1 MAQFNNRLSNR
12 VTDNNMKWFALA
24 AACTGLFMAI
34 LDNLILNVAIPTIS
48 DDLQPS
54 TPQLQWIISAYTL
67 VFASLQI
74 TAGGLGDRFG
84 RKKFFLFGVAVFTV
98 TSLVAGFVNSTE
110 LLIVARCVMGF
121 GAAFI
126 MPLSL
131 SLVSAAFPP
140 EERGKALG
148 IWTAV
153 SVSGLAFGPI
163 VGGFVVEYLS
173 WHWVFLIN
181 VPVGIFSMILAWS
194 VVRESKDES
203 DTVATDIP
211 GTVLVTAAI
220 ASLTWGLIE
229 AGERGWSNSLIVGA
243 FVLAAVLFAVF
254 VIVEQQTER
263 PMVPL
268 RFFRSRTF
276 SGATVDSFIVSF
288 MISGLAFSMTMY
300 FQNVHGYSPIRSG
313 ITNLPFVIVM
323 MAVAPLS
330 GSLVNKIGARSLI
343 SVGMVIA
350 GISSFLYLR
359 SAADATFLT
368 VLPAMLVMGFG
379 LGLIFAPLT
388 TSVLNS
394 VESDK
399 GGIASAINGA
409 VRETGF
415 AFGVALLGTIMS
427 RTYRSDFNGDSAIQ
441 GIRQS
446 SDPAMAPLQRL
457 IETIGDK
464 LITAGRLIQD
474 QETFPGIPQDIR
486 DAIETASSEGFVSG
500 MHVAFILTGLTM
512 LVCAVGSYF
521 LINDKVASSEAP
533 DPSTVGAGSAAVAD

>member
-1 MAQFNNRLSNR
+1 MAQGNRLSNR
-12 VTDNNMKWFALA
+12 VTDSNMKWFVLA

-54 TPQLQWIISAYTL
+54 TTQLQWIISAYTL

-84 RKKFFLFGVAVFTV
+84 RKKFFLIGMAVFTL
-98 TSLVAGFVNSTE
+98 TSLFAGFVNSTE
-110 LLIVARCVMGF
+110 LLIVARCLMGL

-173 WHWVFLIN
+173 WHWIFLIN
-181 VPVGIFSMILAWS
+181 VPVGILSMILAWS

-229 AGERGWSNSLIVGA
+229 AGERGWGDSLIVGA
-243 FVLAAVLFAVF
+243 FVIAAALFALF
-254 VIVEQQTER
+254 VLVEQRTER

-268 RFFRSRTF
+268 RFFKSRTF
-276 SGATVDSFIVSF
+276 SGANIDSFIVSF

-313 ITNLPFVIVM
+313 VTNLPFVIVM

-330 GSLVNKIGARSLI
+330 GSLVNWLGARTLI

-350 GISSFLYLR
+350 GVSSFLYLR
-359 SAADATFLT
+359 SAADATFLN

-379 LGLIFAPLT
+379 LGIIFAPLT

-394 VESDK
+394 VESNK
-399 GGIASAINGA
+399 GGIASAVNGA

-427 RTYRSDFNGDSAIQ
+427 RTYRAEFNSDSTIR
-441 GIRQS
+441 GIRES
-446 SDPAMAPLQRL
+446 GDPAMAPLRPL
-457 IETIGDK
+457 VDSIGDK
-464 LITAGRLIQD
+464 ITAAGRLIQD
-474 QETFPGIPQDIR
+474 QEMFPGIPPDLR
-486 DAIETASSEGFVSG
+486 NAIEVASSEGFVSG
-500 MHVAFILTGLTM
+500 MHISFILTGLTM

-521 LINDKVASSEAP
+521 LINDRVASNETP
-533 DPSTVGAGSAAVAD
+533 DPSTVGAESVAVAD